1 MLIQETPQQP
11 PCCYTQENRRPSTKK
26 QDLTELLADH
36 ASMLKGSSC
45 PGATQ
50 TELKEVVDQSTS
62 MSAFFYKYQL

>member
-11 PCCYTQENRRPSTKK
+11 SCCYTQENRRPSTKK

-50 TELKEVVDQSTS
+50 TELK
-62 MSAFFYKYQL
+62 